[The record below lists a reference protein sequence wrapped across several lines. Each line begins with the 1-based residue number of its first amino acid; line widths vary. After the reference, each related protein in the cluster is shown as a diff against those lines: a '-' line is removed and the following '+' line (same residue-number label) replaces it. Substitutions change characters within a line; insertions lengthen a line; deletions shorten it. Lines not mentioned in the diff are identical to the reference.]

1 MSIPTNSFGQV
12 MLNENCLSGNRYSN
26 RNAKVTTNM
35 LDGFEQV
42 QDKRRMFPENR
53 ALDQVIG
60 LIGLP
65 RSGTTV
71 ITSFLAVHSEIN
83 AVYEPWNA
91 SKNDETSCR
100 VRTIDGFVRRFAPA
114 LNGKTTLLIKET
126 STRPNYP
133 EALGDVL
140 ETVRPP
146 LKRRLIVPLRNPFHV
161 FLSECEARRKW
172 HGHADLA
179 LSAMVFDQ
187 WAERTLRSMKLIAQM
202 ARRFG
207 ALFLSYECFVEK
219 PPVRVALMSEL
230 GLPYEPVQDAYERH
244 VRRRGL
250 RGDRSISKNPAPISI
265 EPVER
270 RTVEATQVEP
280 VISSANRYTEILR
293 IAKLTSAWPETGIAT
308 GYEFP
313 QLGKTFGVVIFTLL
327 RSVFEAPEFLDLINV
342 FT

>member
-1 MSIPTNSFGQV
+1 
-12 MLNENCLSGNRYSN
+12 ML
-26 RNAKVTTNM
+26 
-35 LDGFEQV
+35 
-42 QDKRRMFPENR
+42 PENR

-100 VRTIDGFVRRFAPA
+100 VRTIDGFVRHFAPEME
-114 LNGKTTLLIKET
+114 GKTTLLIKET
-126 STRPNYP
+126 STRRDYP

-161 FLSECEARRKW
+161 FLSEYEARRKW
-172 HGHADLA
+172 HGDADLA

-187 WAERTLRSMKLIAQM
+187 WAEKTLRSMKLIAQM

-219 PPVRVALMSEL
+219 LPVRMALMAEL
-230 GLPYEPVQDAYERH
+230 GLTYEPAQHAYERH
-244 VRRRGL
+244 VRRGAL
-250 RGDRSISKNPAPISI
+250 RGDRSICKNPGPISV
-265 EPVER
+265 EPRER
-270 RTVEATQVEP
+270 RTLEAAQVQP
-280 VISSANRYTEILR
+280 VISSANRYMEILR
-293 IAKLTSAWPETGIAT
+293 LAKLTSAWPETGIT
-308 GYEFP
+308 SGYEFP
-313 QLGKTFGVVIFTLL
+313 PV
-327 RSVFEAPEFLDLINV
+327 R
-342 FT
+342 

>member
-1 MSIPTNSFGQV
+1 LTALGRCRIRER
-12 MLNENCLSGNRYSN
+12 ML
-26 RNAKVTTNM
+26 
-35 LDGFEQV
+35 
-42 QDKRRMFPENR
+42 PENR

-71 ITSFLAVHSEIN
+71 ITSFLAVHSEVN

-100 VRTIDGFVRRFAPA
+100 VRTIDGFVRRFAPEME
-114 LNGKTTLLIKET
+114 GKTTLLIKET
-126 STRPNYP
+126 STRRDYP

-161 FLSECEARRKW
+161 FLSEYEARRKW
-172 HGHADLA
+172 HGDADLA

-187 WAERTLRSMKLIAQM
+187 WAEKTLRSMKLIAQM

-207 ALFLSYECFVEK
+207 AVFLSYECFVEK
-219 PPVRVALMSEL
+219 RRVRMALMTEL
-230 GLPYEPVQDAYERH
+230 GLTYEPAQDAYERH
-244 VRRRGL
+244 VRRGGL
-250 RGDRSISKNPAPISI
+250 RGDRSICKNPGPISV
-265 EPVER
+265 EPRER
-270 RTVEATQVEP
+270 RTLEAAQIQP
-280 VISSANRYTEILR
+280 VISSANRYMEILR
-293 IAKLTSAWPETGIAT
+293 LAKLTSAWPETGIT
-308 GYEFP
+308 SGYEFP
-313 QLGKTFGVVIFTLL
+313 QFDKTFGLVIFTLL
-327 RSVFEAPEFLDLINV
+327 RNVFEAPEFLEFIQG